1 MSTPALKSQSDRANK
16 IALMQRSGRSNQNS
30 RPSIVASA
38 RGWGYPDAMGSS
50 PQAASTD
57 WAKDAEDRLLDAAL
71 DLAPDSGWTERTIR
85 LAAARAR
92 LGEADAK
99 LLLPGGASDLVA
111 LLWRRHDAKA
121 FAALAQVDPRSLKIR
136 ERIGRAVQARVEAAA
151 ADAPATRRLQGF
163 LVLPHHMAL
172 GARLLWDSADA
183 IWRWAG
189 DTATD
194 ENHYSKR
201 VILSGVL
208 GPAIAIR
215 LASGRDA
222 ADDYVFRRIADVMA
236 FEKWKAGLPKTD
248 IGFQLAGALGKLRY
262 GVKPASRP
270 SEPPPSV

>member
-1 MSTPALKSQSDRANK
+1 MAH
-16 IALMQRSGRSNQNS
+16 
-30 RPSIVASA
+30 A
-38 RGWGYPDAMGSS
+38 RRRDYPDIMTGTE

-57 WAKDAEDRLLDAAL
+57 WAKAAEDRLLDAAL
-71 DLAPDSGWTERTIR
+71 DLAPDTGWTDRTIR
-85 LAAARAR
+85 LAAGRAG

-99 LLLPGGASDLVA
+99 LLLPNGASDLVA
-111 LLWRRHDAKA
+111 LLWRRQDARA
-121 FAALAQVDPRSLKIR
+121 FAALSEIDPRSLKIR

-151 ADAPATRRLQGF
+151 VDAPATRRMQGF
-163 LVLPHHMAL
+163 LVLPHHLAL
-172 GARLLWDSADA
+172 GTRLLWDSADA

-201 VILSGVL
+201 MILSGVL

-215 LASGRDA
+215 LASGRAA

-248 IGFQLAGALGKLRY
+248 IGFQIAGALGKLRY
-262 GVKPASRP
+262 SRAP
-270 SEPPPSV
+270 QQSEPPAPPTA

>member
-1 MSTPALKSQSDRANK
+1 MT
-16 IALMQRSGRSNQNS
+16 
-30 RPSIVASA
+30 
-38 RGWGYPDAMGSS
+38 GSEQ
-50 PQAASTD
+50 QAVSTD
-57 WAKDAEDRLLDAAL
+57 WAKAAEDRLLDAAL
-71 DLAPDSGWTERTIR
+71 DIAPDSGWTDRTIR
-85 LAAARAR
+85 LAAARAG

-99 LLLPGGASDLVA
+99 LLLPNGASDLVA
-111 LLWRRHDAKA
+111 LLWRRQDAKA
-121 FAALAQVDPRSLKIR
+121 FAVLAEVDPRSLKIR
-136 ERIGRAVQARVEAAA
+136 DRIGRAVEARVEAAA

-163 LVLPHHMAL
+163 LALPHHMAL

-183 IWRWAG
+183 VWRWAG
-189 DTATD
+189 DTAAD

-215 LASGRDA
+215 LASGRAA

-262 GVKPASRP
+262 GVKPAPRP
-270 SEPPPSV
+270 TEPPPSV